1 MERIMRRIIT
11 LFILSFIV
19 SLYAID
25 EVNLNGFVLDTSN
38 VAIPNANVLLKNN
51 NLSTNTDEQGSL
63 KLSKVLLHSQKNITQ
78 KNSIKVSGKI
88 LQIHV
93 FPQ

>member
-1 MERIMRRIIT
+1 MRRIIT

-25 EVNLNGFVLDTSN
+25 EVNLKGFVLDTSN

-51 NLSTNTDEQGSL
+51 NLSTNTDCI
-63 KLSKVLLHSQKNITQ
+63 V
-78 KNSIKVSGKI
+78 
-88 LQIHV
+88 
-93 FPQ
+93 

>member
-25 EVNLNGFVLDTSN
+25 EVNLKGFVLDTSN

-51 NLSTNTDEQGSL
+51 NLSTNTDCI
-63 KLSKVLLHSQKNITQ
+63 V
-78 KNSIKVSGKI
+78 
-88 LQIHV
+88 
-93 FPQ
+93 